1 MVRYSNMHTYLY
13 QNIAAATRPTRPT
26 RQQVPTTT
34 RKKKKIINIKDHF
47 LRSKYDWEK
56 FEMYYQT

>member
-47 LRSKYDWEK
+47 LRSKYD
-56 FEMYYQT
+56 